1 MINQD
6 KTYTDMPIIRK
17 LKQVSEVL
25 DRYEEAMKL
34 NTMRMNLALKA
45 INAGV
50 WEWDLK
56 KDIVRWD
63 VTLVDLLGIDR
74 NSLDKDSLGWYI
86 SDFEKLVELVHPDD
100 KIHTKEFIKECKENF
115 KPNKLV
121 FRIAGKENHKTLTA
135 VADTH
140 VYEGGSLIIGICVP
154 NDSIKEH

>member
-1 MINQD
+1 MIYSD
-6 KTYTDMPIIRK
+6 KAYIDMPIIKK

-34 NTMRMNLALKA
+34 NSMRMNLALKA

-56 KDIVRWD
+56 NNIVKWD
-63 VTLVDLLGIDR
+63 STLVSLLGIDPKT
-74 NSLDKDSLGWYI
+74 LDMDASGWYI
-86 SDFEKLVELVHPDD
+86 SNFEKLLSLVHPDD
-100 KIHTKEFIKECKENF
+100 KIHTREFIKECKENF

-121 FRIAGKENHKTLTA
+121 FRITSKENNKTLTA

-154 NDSIKEH
+154 NDSIKE